1 MSAQFHCVT
10 VESDDPYTLAGWWAR
25 VLDRQLADDDHP
37 DDPEAV
43 LAAPAGDGPD
53 LLFVRVGERHGKGAF
68 HFDLQ
73 ATERTRDEE
82 VERLLASAPR
92 WSTTTAS
99 RTARGWV
106 VLADPEGNEF
116 CVCAAPPNGPRPPD
130 PETTPGPRRG
140 GGGPGASGVSPAS
153 RSRPAS

>member
-1 MSAQFHCVT
+1 MSAQIHCVT

-43 LAAPAGDGPD
+43 LAAPAGQGPD

-68 HFDLQ
+68 HIDLHP
-73 ATERTRDEE
+73 TEGTRDEE
-82 VERLLASAPR
+82 VARLRDLGATLVADRRRPDGS
-92 WSTTTAS
+92 
-99 RTARGWV
+99 GWV

-116 CVCAAPPNGPRPPD
+116 CVCRSWVERAAS
-130 PETTPGPRRG
+130 
-140 GGGPGASGVSPAS
+140 A
-153 RSRPAS
+153 